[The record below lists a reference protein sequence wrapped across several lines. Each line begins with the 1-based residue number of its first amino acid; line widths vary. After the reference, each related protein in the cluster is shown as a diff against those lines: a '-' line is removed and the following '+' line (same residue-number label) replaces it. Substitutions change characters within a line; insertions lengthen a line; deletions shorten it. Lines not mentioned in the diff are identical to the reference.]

1 MTVELA
7 QQILLDKFKR
17 EPFHNLYLLNNVHP
31 TTTAYGGTCSD
42 KTLSY
47 LEAVQEAG
55 FDAHLHSARI
65 DRQENHRLV
74 RLEIGKQRY
83 FADIG
88 NGWPSI
94 QLFPADRPIVYEC
107 YGMRFRTELE
117 DGVISIYHLKCGIEK
132 LQMEIDIAPKA
143 DAEIRRAIAN
153 RFSPQIT
160 YPFSNKLRFSMV
172 VGQRFLFIRDTRL
185 EIYSSGGYEEVSNI
199 NISDLKKVLIE
210 YFGYELK
217 SLESQFDHTRPVNI
231 STEDGNLL

>member
-47 LEAVQEAG
+47 LEAVQAAG

-94 QLFPADRPIVYEC
+94 QLFPADTPIAYEC
-107 YGMRFRTELE
+107 YGMHFRTKLE
-117 DGVISIYHLKCGIEK
+117 NGVISIYHLKCGIEK
-132 LQMEIDIAPKA
+132 LQMEIDIAPKP
-143 DAEIRRAIAN
+143 DAEIRQAIAN
-153 RFSPQIT
+153 RFSPQII

-185 EIYSSGGYEEVSNI
+185 EIYSSGGYEEVPDI
-199 NISDLKKVLIE
+199 NISDLKRVLME

-217 SLESQFDHTRPVNI
+217 PLESHFVHTKPVSI
-231 STEDGNLL
+231 LTEDGNLL